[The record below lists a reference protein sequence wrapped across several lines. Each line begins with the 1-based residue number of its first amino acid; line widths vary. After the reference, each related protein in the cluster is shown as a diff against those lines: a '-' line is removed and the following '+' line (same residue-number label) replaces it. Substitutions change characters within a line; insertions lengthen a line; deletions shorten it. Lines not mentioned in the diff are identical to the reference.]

1 MNGMPTGVRDY
12 YEVLGVARSATE
24 KEIHSAFRKLARKYH
39 PDVNPDNPDAVTRF
53 KEINEAHEVL
63 GDPEK
68 RKKYDEFG
76 SQWREYEAW
85 EKAGRPGGSP
95 FGGAPFGGGQVEYRT
110 VNPEEFEELFGS
122 DSPFS
127 DFFYDMFGRPGGGST
142 RRALRPRR
150 GQDVE
155 GEIEV
160 TLEEAYR
167 GATRTVELSG
177 GRGTRRV
184 EVRIPAGIGDGARV
198 RAAGQG
204 GPGQHGGG
212 AGDLY
217 MRVRVLPHPIFTREG
232 DDLRARVP
240 VPLDIALLGG
250 EVTVP
255 TPKGTQVSLRVP
267 AETQNGT
274 RLRLRGQGM
283 PHLRGGG
290 HGDLFA
296 EVDLRLPLPLTPA
309 AREAAQQLRDATR
322 TPSSP

>member
-1 MNGMPTGVRDY
+1 MPAGVRDY

-85 EKAGRPGGSP
+85 EKAGR
-95 FGGAPFGGGQVEYRT
+95 
-110 VNPEEFEELFGS
+110 
-122 DSPFS
+122 
-127 DFFYDMFGRPGGGST
+127 
-142 RRALRPRR
+142 
-150 GQDVE
+150 
-155 GEIEV
+155 
-160 TLEEAYR
+160 
-167 GATRTVELSG
+167 
-177 GRGTRRV
+177 
-184 EVRIPAGIGDGARV
+184 AG
-198 RAAGQG
+198 GQG

-217 MRVRVLPHPIFTREG
+217 MRVRVLPQPIFTREG

-274 RLRLRGQGM
+274 RLRLRGQ
-283 PHLRGGG
+283 
-290 HGDLFA
+290 
-296 EVDLRLPLPLTPA
+296 
-309 AREAAQQLRDATR
+309 
-322 TPSSP
+322 